1 MCVPE
6 TPSNLPPN
14 CSPDKSNA
22 DKTLTEGDLT
32 FVEQPMHCNLKTQAS
47 PSSDVSDNTSSVA
60 SFLQGH
66 SSPIAGD
73 RDELGH
79 LHSSPMSLSSTSFV
93 EMLSSPERS
102 PLPENLNDFV
112 DSDDPKQAET
122 FSIQNSPNTP
132 ILSNPIAGP
141 KQCTDEKRNIESCLN
156 TCIPDIGSPEF
167 RTISSSIYS
176 TKRKDYVAT
185 AEVNIR
191 KTAQRKDDSKFV
203 DQATAMEPNKLPGK
217 IEDDSLLDIFST
229 SMTDSM
235 TEQFLLCKQDI
246 KVDTSPSI
254 DISILSPKSVLTSP
268 PLYSPSSKV
277 KDLVMKKNE
286 IELKL
291 NDDEENMGRG
301 ARQSLVFTS
310 ENQDVNMDWTKENG
324 RHHGEKSSGEKIKT
338 LSKDVSETT
347 KKQSCALT
355 TNQVNSWPDKCSS
368 PSKDEI
374 DFDQSDR
381 RSHDDIT
388 AVNDV
393 DEITKTQTEATPSV
407 DAQSHQKDR
416 SNDQFVTPK
425 CAHKTVT
432 TQTCELADEDENKDG
447 ENIYIDNDVDEYID
461 CFDDGG
467 FNCDI
472 AEYFSYDAYS
482 ELDNMVSVDEEQ
494 GTSSLMNVDAGTTSN
509 HQSVSRNLKEG
520 ITKQEKTSKGTKKR
534 NNAVGGKAGKSQKE
548 VAKKKAKANDIV
560 HTEFKLRDPRT
571 PMLDY
576 SNMATPELKVRLCEL
591 LALSIYTFKITV

>member
-1 MCVPE
+1 MHKVVCIPE
-6 TPSNLPPN
+6 TPSNLSPN

-32 FVEQPMHCNLKTQAS
+32 FVEQPMHCNLKIQAS

-66 SSPIAGD
+66 SSPLARD

-79 LHSSPMSLSSTSFV
+79 LHSSPMSLSSTSFI

-102 PLPENLNDFV
+102 PLPENLDDFV
-112 DSDDPKQAET
+112 DSDDPKQGET

-132 ILSNPIAGP
+132 MLNNSIVGP
-141 KQCTDEKRNIESCLN
+141 RQCTDEKRNIESCLN
-156 TCIPDIGSPEF
+156 TCIPDFGSPEF
-167 RTISSSIYS
+167 RTTSSPIYS

-185 AEVNIR
+185 ADEVSIR

-217 IEDDSLLDIFST
+217 IEGDSLLDIFST

-235 TEQFLLCKQDI
+235 TEQSLLCKQDI
-246 KVDTSPSI
+246 KVDTCPSI

-277 KDLVMKKNE
+277 KDLVVKKNE

-291 NDDEENMGRG
+291 IDDEENMGRG

-310 ENQDVNMDWTKENG
+310 ENQDVNMDWTKEN
-324 RHHGEKSSGEKIKT
+324 RHHRGEKCSGEKIKT
-338 LSKDVSETT
+338 SKDVSKTT
-347 KKQSCALT
+347 KKQSSALT
-355 TNQVNSWPDKCSS
+355 TNQVNSWPDKCSL

-393 DEITKTQTEATPSV
+393 DGVTKTQTEATPSV
-407 DAQSHQKDR
+407 DAQINGQKDR
-416 SNDQFVTPK
+416 SNDQFITPK

-432 TQTCELADEDENKDG
+432 KQTCELADEENKDG
-447 ENIYIDNDVDEYID
+447 ENIYIDNDVDDEYID

-472 AEYFSYDAYS
+472 EEYFSYDAYS
-482 ELDNMVSVDEEQ
+482 ELDKMVSVDEEQ
-494 GTSSLMNVDAGTTSN
+494 GTSSLMNVDAGTSN
-509 HQSVSRNLKEG
+509 HQSVSRNLKKG
-520 ITKQEKTSKGTKKR
+520 VRKQEKTSKGTKKR
-534 NNAVGGKAGKSQKE
+534 NNPVGGKAGKSHKE
-548 VAKKKAKANDIV
+548 VAKKKAKADDIV

-591 LALSIYTFKITV
+591 LT